1 MQSTQSKL
9 LLSALVAAQ
18 TVTALEIKETGLT
31 ESAPNN
37 QITLAQTLTQ
47 VEDGAASD
55 IDSSDR
61 APGNDN
67 SDDVHNDTPSS
78 NSALESSALDDKID
92 LLTQSQMAGLA
103 AKEAYMDQK
112 VKFLANEKFQQFCDL
127 EETCR
132 EKGHAQKE
140 ESKRILDEGFA
151 AGLVAAK
158 KCRTDFVDAQLVKK
172 EIVKGNLEELLNIA
186 IQQIKELKVEGI
198 FADSGIPTDQHKSAI
213 DTEIALIVA
222 TFETDSNALLTNAAA
237 PMGFMETLMTD
248 LTAFKD
254 TPGAASAT
262 ATACLDVVR
271 YDFDFVFN
279 GDGAATTQTDATR
292 GEKAIYDAAHELCLT
307 KMSELQTEADA
318 DIDAKIMTYTD
329 DAGKQE
335 NKARETFMRLIES
348 SMIKLHGLTDLTAL
362 ERIDLKEAII
372 DKRDDYAVEV
382 LGWSDALALTLG
394 LYKDGAEVEDV
405 ASSDLVDES

>member
-1 MQSTQSKL
+1 
-9 LLSALVAAQ
+9 
-18 TVTALEIKETGLT
+18 
-31 ESAPNN
+31 
-37 QITLAQTLTQ
+37 
-47 VEDGAASD
+47 
-55 IDSSDR
+55 
-61 APGNDN
+61 
-67 SDDVHNDTPSS
+67 
-78 NSALESSALDDKID
+78 
-92 LLTQSQMAGLA
+92 
-103 AKEAYMDQK
+103 
-112 VKFLANEKFQQFCDL
+112 
-127 EETCR
+127 
-132 EKGHAQKE
+132 
-140 ESKRILDEGFA
+140 
-151 AGLVAAK
+151 
-158 KCRTDFVDAQLVKK
+158 
-172 EIVKGNLEELLNIA
+172 
-186 IQQIKELKVEGI
+186 
-198 FADSGIPTDQHKSAI
+198 
-213 DTEIALIVA
+213 
-222 TFETDSNALLTNAAA
+222 
-237 PMGFMETLMTD
+237 MTD

-329 DAGKQE
+329 DADKQE

-372 DKRDDYAVEV
+372 DKRDDYANEV
-382 LGWSDALALTLG
+382 MGWSDALSLTLG

>member
-47 VEDGAASD
+47 VEDGAAD
-55 IDSSDR
+55 GIDSSDQ

-186 IQQIKELKVEGI
+186 IQEIKELKVEGI

-213 DTEIALIVA
+213 DTEIAGIVTA
-222 TFETDSNALLTNAAA
+222 FETASDLLLTNATDSD
-237 PMGFMETLMTD
+237 GFMDTLMVD
-248 LTAFKD
+248 LAAFKD
-254 TPGAASAT
+254 TGATSAT
-262 ATACLDVVR
+262 ETACLNVVR

-318 DIDAKIMTYTD
+318 DIAAKILTYTD

-372 DKRDDYAVEV
+372 DKRDDYAKEV
-382 LGWSDALALTLG
+382 MGWSTKLTATLG
-394 LYKDGAEVEDV
+394 LYKDGEKVEDV